1 MIILPRQARDKHRE
15 NSEETC
21 VFSQTLRQTL
31 DAHGHTRTQ
40 IVASDANW
48 EPVASDFLA
57 DAGLREAVGALTQHY
72 PHCDAVP
79 GTPGAGKGVHCGAA
93 NHNALQA
100 HRWDGT
106 SSVFFRSSLSFSMNE
121 TSKIYQARLRT

>member
-100 HRWDGT
+100 HRWDLCLL
-106 SSVFFRSSLSFSMNE
+106 SLLIITFLLDE
-121 TSKIYQARLRT
+121 